1 MVLVQAILAA
11 IFRSAVLTAAL
22 EGNRRSAARTSPADL
37 PAPDAHSE
45 ARLPKAA

>member
-1 MVLVQAILAA
+1 MVIVQALLAPFLAA
-11 IFRSAVLTAAL
+11 AVLTAAL
-22 EGNRRSAARTSPADL
+22 AGNRRPAARTSPADL